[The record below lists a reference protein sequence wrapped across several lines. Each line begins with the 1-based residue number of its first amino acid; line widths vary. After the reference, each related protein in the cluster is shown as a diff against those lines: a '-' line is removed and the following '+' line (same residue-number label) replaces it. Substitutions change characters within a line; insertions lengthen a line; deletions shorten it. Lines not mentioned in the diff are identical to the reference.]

1 MPQNVFPLELL
12 KNGEEG
18 RVCEIDGDRGLVS
31 RLAEMGLREGVCIRM
46 VRRGAP
52 CIVAIDHQRLSFRA
66 EDAAMILVETAS

>member
-1 MPQNVFPLELL
+1 MPHNVLPLELL

-18 RVCEIDGDRGLVS
+18 RVFEIDGDRGLVS
-31 RLAEMGLREGVCIRM
+31 RLAEMGLREGVRIRM
-46 VRRGAP
+46 IRCGAP